1 MWQQVYTPV
10 VGSLGWSALV
20 AALPVFV
27 LLFLIGVLRK
37 PSWIASLAG
46 LGAAILVAFFVY
58 GMPAGSLFNSVAY
71 GAAFGLFP
79 IGWIVYWAILLY
91 RVTLD
96 TGKFEIIKDSVANLT
111 GDHCL
116 QALLIAFAFG
126 AFIEGAA
133 GFGTPVAVA
142 AAMLTGLGFSPYYAA
157 GICLLAN
164 TAPVAFG
171 SIGIPLVTL
180 QGITGLPLSGLS
192 ADVGRICAP
201 VSLFVPAY
209 LVLVMGGWKA
219 LRSVLP
225 AAAVCGITFA
235 GAQFLISSF
244 VGPYLTDI
252 IGSLAAMGALVILL
266 NIWKPRE
273 CFHLPSNSRTKRE
286 GDSDPSGVAWPSAST
301 VRVAGTA
308 EATIVRR
315 HSGTEV
321 FYAWAPYGL
330 LVIFVLLWGLGPV
343 KHWLEMVT
351 LKINWPGL
359 HNLVVRTPPVVSKPS
374 PYAAVYTL
382 NWLSA
387 SGTSCMFATMVG
399 ALVLGMSPKR
409 FVTLLVS
416 TWNQL
421 FLSMVTLA
429 AVLGLAFL
437 MNYCGAT
444 ATLGLAFA
452 ATGVMFPF
460 FSALLGWVGVFL
472 TGSDTSANALFGNLQ
487 VVTAN
492 TLHLNP
498 VLMASANSS
507 GGVMGKMI
515 SLTSIAVASA
525 ATEMP
530 VSDEGKLFRFTLRH
544 SILLAS
550 VIGVLTMFYAYVMP
564 HWVR

>member
-1 MWQQVYTPV
+1 MWQQVYTPIA
-10 VGSLGWSALV
+10 GSLGWSALV

-27 LLFLIGVLRK
+27 LLLLIGVLRK
-37 PSWIASLAG
+37 PSWIASLFG
-46 LGAAILVAFFVY
+46 LGAAIVVAFFAY
-58 GMPAGSLFNSVAY
+58 RMPAGPLISSVGY

-79 IGWIVYWAILLY
+79 IGWIVYSAILLY

-111 GDHCL
+111 NDHCL

-180 QGITGLPLSGLS
+180 QGITGLPLNSLS
-192 ADVGRICAP
+192 ANVGRICAP

-209 LVLVMGGWKA
+209 LVMVMGGWKA

-235 GAQFLISSF
+235 GCQFLVSNFI
-244 VGPYLTDI
+244 GPFLTDI

-266 NIWKPRE
+266 HLWKPRYSFRLAGSE
-273 CFHLPSNSRTKRE
+273 
-286 GDSDPSGVAWPSAST
+286 GVAITHPH
-301 VRVAGTA
+301 
-308 EATIVRR
+308 
-315 HSGTEV
+315 HSGREV
-321 FYAWAPYGL
+321 LMAWTPYIF
-330 LVIFVLLWGLGPV
+330 LVVFVLLWGVGPV
-343 KHWLEMVT
+343 KHWLDMT
-351 LKINWPGL
+351 TTKIEWPGL
-359 HNLVVRTPPVVSKPS
+359 HNLVLRTPPVVPKSS
-374 PYAAVYTL
+374 PYAAVFTF

-387 SGTSCMFATMVG
+387 AGTSCMFAAIAG
-399 ALVLGMSPKR
+399 ALALGMSARR
-409 FVTLLVS
+409 FFALVVL
-416 TWNQL
+416 TGKQL

-452 ATGVMFPF
+452 ATAAMFPF

-492 TLHLNP
+492 ALHLNP
-498 VLMASANSS
+498 ALMAAANSS

-525 ATEMP
+525 ATEMA
-530 VSDEGKLFRFTLRH
+530 VSDEGKLFRFTLKH
-544 SILLAS
+544 SIFLAS
-550 VIGVLTMFYAYVMP
+550 VIGLLTLFYSYVMP
-564 HWVR
+564 GWAHP